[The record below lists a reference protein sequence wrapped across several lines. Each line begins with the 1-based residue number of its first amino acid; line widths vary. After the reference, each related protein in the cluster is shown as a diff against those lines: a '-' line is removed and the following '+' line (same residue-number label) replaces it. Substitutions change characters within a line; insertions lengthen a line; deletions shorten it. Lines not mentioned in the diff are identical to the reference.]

1 MVADSVVNS
10 GLWLNVECNIG
21 IVSACLPILRPL
33 FSKTFPGAVRSKL
46 SRSRPSG
53 YGSGSQRLP
62 DVEKGVRSSTLGG
75 STDPSGGSG
84 VGGNSQNHKTW
95 YNAAATAKTSKSG
108 DTGSDCSQE
117 EMVPMG
123 RIAVR
128 HDVDWEAS
136 DKDGSMTRT
145 A

>member
-1 MVADSVVNS
+1 MNS

-33 FSKTFPGAVRSKL
+33 FSKTFPGTVRSKL
-46 SRSRPSG
+46 YRSRPSG
-53 YGSGSQRLP
+53 YANGSQRLP
-62 DVEKGVRSSTLGG
+62 DVEKGSSTLGG
-75 STDPSGGSG
+75 STNVSAGSG
-84 VGGNSQNHKTW
+84 VGNTSRNHKTW
-95 YNAAATAKTSKSG
+95 YNAAATAKTNRNGES
-108 DTGSDCSQE
+108 GSDCSQE

-136 DKDGSMTRT
+136 DKDGNMTRT